1 MTPFSRTQR
10 GLLGRWWWTVD
21 RPLLAGLGLLA
32 VSGLVFV
39 FASSPPVAARLGLPP
54 LYFVGHHA
62 MYLLPATLLLLG
74 SSLLS
79 PKGVHRL
86 AVGLLALTLVLMVL
100 TLLFGPEIKGARR
113 WLPVGGLVVQP
124 GEFMKPALVI
134 VVAGLLAKADGLRNA
149 LPGLLLAA
157 LALVL
162 LLSQPDVSMAMM
174 VACLLGLQLF
184 LAGLPW
190 HLVIGGLAA
199 GGLGLWQTYLF
210 FPHVTQRFD
219 RFFDPSVGDHF
230 QVGLAIEAVK
240 GAAWFG
246 SGPGE
251 GTVKY
256 ALPDAHSDF
265 VFAVIAEEYG
275 LVACLALLGL
285 FAFVLIRGLQRTELV
300 GDRFALLA
308 AAGLLAHFGLQTIIN
323 IGVNLRL
330 LPATGM
336 TLPFIS
342 YGGSSLCALALGM
355 GMFLALTRR
364 RPGAESPIRRLPDS
378 GTLSRR
384 QPGGEALS
392 RRPPSGSLTGPQPG
406 VEVMS

>member
-1 MTPFSRTQR
+1 MTPFGRTRR
-10 GLLGRWWWTVD
+10 GLLGHWWWTVD

-32 VSGLVFV
+32 ISGLVFV
-39 FASSPPVAARLGLPP
+39 LASSPPVAARLGLPP

-62 MYLLPATLLLLG
+62 MYLLPATVLLLG

-113 WLPVGGLVVQP
+113 WLPIGGLVIQP

-134 VVAGLLAKADGLRNA
+134 VVAGLLAQADGLRNA
-149 LPGLLLAA
+149 LPGLLLTA
-157 LALVL
+157 LALIL
-162 LLSQPDVSMAMM
+162 LLSQPDVSMALM
-174 VACLLGLQLF
+174 VACLAGLQLF

-190 HLVIGGLAA
+190 LLVIGGAA
-199 GGLGLWQTYLF
+199 GGGLGLWQAYLF
-210 FPHVTQRFD
+210 FPHVSARFNS
-219 RFFDPSVGDHF
+219 FLDPNAGDHF
-230 QVGLAIEAVK
+230 QVGLALDAVQ

-275 LVACLALLGL
+275 LIACLALLGL
-285 FAFVLIRGLQRTELV
+285 FAFVLLRGLYRTELV
-300 GDRFALLA
+300 TDRFALLG
-308 AAGLLAHFGLQTIIN
+308 AAGLLAHFGLQAIIN

-330 LPATGM
+330 VPATGM

-364 RPGAESPIRRLPDS
+364 RPG
-378 GTLSRR
+378 T
-384 QPGGEALS
+384 
-392 RRPPSGSLTGPQPG
+392 
-406 VEVMS
+406 EVPA

>member
-21 RPLLAGLGLLA
+21 RPLLAGFGLLA
-32 VSGLVFV
+32 LSGLVFV
-39 FASSPPVAARLGLPP
+39 FASSPPVATRLSLPS
-54 LYFVGHHA
+54 LHFVGRHV
-62 MYLLPATLLLLG
+62 MFLLPAALLLLG

-79 PKGVHRL
+79 LKGVHRL
-86 AVGLLALTLVLMVL
+86 AVGLLILTFGLLVL
-100 TLLFGPEIKGARR
+100 TLLLGPETKGARR
-113 WLPVGGLVVQP
+113 WLPIGGLFVQP
-124 GEFMKPALVI
+124 GEFMKPALA
-134 VVAGLLAKADGLRNA
+134 VVFAGMLAQTSGLRNA
-149 LPGLLLAA
+149 LPGLLLTA
-157 LALVL
+157 LVVVL
-162 LLSQPDVSMAMM
+162 LLSQPDVGMALT
-174 VACLLGLQLF
+174 VACLAGLQLF

-190 HLVIGGLAA
+190 LLVIGLAAA
-199 GGLGLWQTYLF
+199 GGLGLWQAYLS
-210 FPHVTQRFD
+210 FPHVTERID
-219 RFFDPSVGDHF
+219 RFIDPSSGDHY
-230 QVGLAIEAVK
+230 QVGLALEAIQ

-265 VFAVIAEEYG
+265 VFAVIAEEFG

-285 FAFVLIRGLQRTELV
+285 FAFVVLRGLQRTELV
-300 GDRFALLA
+300 TDRFALLA
-308 AAGLLAHFGLQTIIN
+308 AAGLLGHFSLQAVVN
-323 IGVNLRL
+323 LGVNLSV

-364 RPGAESPIRRLPDS
+364 RPG
-378 GTLSRR
+378 
-384 QPGGEALS
+384 GEA
-392 RRPPSGSLTGPQPG
+392 GP
-406 VEVMS
+406 